1 MICKNQDRIR
11 DKKFVLNIVKLK
23 KIENIIIYNNVL
35 SSRTDTMAS
44 TLSPHATLLTELVLR
59 EEPVLVLNPE
69 QGDDDLN
76 PVWGLF
82 VKTHLNDA
90 RMRVSYNL
98 TEIGLQVLSE
108 VNARRQPLIYV
119 VFRFCRDKTLLK
131 AILRLGGK
139 TLSPLM
145 SLRTQDGSTP
155 LIGLAWEYFQG
166 NRTDDEIREILPYV
180 RPEWLRPTNHRGESA
195 ASFLSPFLQE

>member
-1 MICKNQDRIR
+1 
-11 DKKFVLNIVKLK
+11 
-23 KIENIIIYNNVL
+23 
-35 SSRTDTMAS
+35 MAS
-44 TLSPHATLLTELVLR
+44 TLSPNATLLTELVLR

-69 QGDDDLN
+69 QGTDDLN

-82 VKTHLNDA
+82 VKTHLNEA
-90 RMRVSYNL
+90 RMRVSYKL
-98 TEIGLQVLSE
+98 TEIGQQVLNE
-108 VNARRQPLIYV
+108 VNAREQPLIYV
-119 VFRFCRDKTLLK
+119 VFRFCRDKTLLN
-131 AILRLGGK
+131 AILHLGGK

-166 NRTDDEIREILPYV
+166 NRTDDEIREIMPYV
-180 RPEWLRPTNHRGESA
+180 HPEWLLPTNRSGESA